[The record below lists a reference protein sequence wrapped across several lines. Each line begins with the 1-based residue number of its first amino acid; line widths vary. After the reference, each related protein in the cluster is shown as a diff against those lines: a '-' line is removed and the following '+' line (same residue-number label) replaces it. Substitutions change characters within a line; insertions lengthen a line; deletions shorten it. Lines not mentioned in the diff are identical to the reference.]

1 MRGLFADLC
10 SKLDTLSNYHF
21 LPMTVAEE
29 ATVHLVANAA
39 PAILTN
45 EVLLLHVSND
55 IGTDPEEIYISKRGR
70 DSTLRGELEMDQMSF

>member
-21 LPMTVAEE
+21 SPMTVAEE
-29 ATVHLVANAA
+29 ATVHLVANAT

-70 DSTLRGELEMDQMSF
+70 DGTLRGELEMDQMSF